1 MKIDNREIRRLIL
14 QEVEELKKVNSLE
27 DSGSSVTRPSVDSV
41 DDQIDS
47 FILKFEKSSIEDSD
61 EVNLNESLEQLSLLA
76 LLLEQDAPPS
86 PDDEEAAPEADPE
99 PEEDEPGEEVSGSE
113 KVDVQEP
120 ADELPQPNLNI
131 DELTKRV
138 ARLIMNSDTLLNIS
152 NVIVNRTI
160 NFLLEN
166 YSESHADSFK
176 EILDSEYDFDLEGE
190 KSDRPA
196 HFAVGAYAG
205 GTGGGGA

>member
-86 PDDEEAAPEADPE
+86 PDDEETAPEADPE

-131 DELTKRV
+131 DELTK
-138 ARLIMNSDTLLNIS
+138 
-152 NVIVNRTI
+152 
-160 NFLLEN
+160 
-166 YSESHADSFK
+166 
-176 EILDSEYDFDLEGE
+176 
-190 KSDRPA
+190 
-196 HFAVGAYAG
+196 
-205 GTGGGGA
+205 

>member
-160 NFLLEN
+160 NFLLDN
-166 YSESHADSFK
+166 Y
-176 EILDSEYDFDLEGE
+176 
-190 KSDRPA
+190 
-196 HFAVGAYAG
+196 
-205 GTGGGGA
+205 